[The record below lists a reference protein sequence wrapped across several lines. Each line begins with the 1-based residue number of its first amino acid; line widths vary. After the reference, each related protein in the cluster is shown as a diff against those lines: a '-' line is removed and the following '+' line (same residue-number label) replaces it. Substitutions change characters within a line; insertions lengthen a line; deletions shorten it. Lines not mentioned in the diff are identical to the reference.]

1 VRRGSI
7 RWRMMLAGGLAIL
20 TALALAAAGLAL
32 LFDRHVQRLARE
44 DLQNRARAIA
54 GLVEPGRA
62 PSLREVPLDPAYEQ
76 VFSGHY
82 WQLRLGDRLLH
93 SRSLWDY
100 SLPMSDGPPA
110 PGTTRSLTL
119 PGPQGE
125 PLLVFEQGLLV
136 GRGAEAVPLQ
146 ILVARNRR
154 ELDAARAEF
163 LGDLLPYL
171 SLLGALL
178 LAASYVQVTV
188 GLRPLAQVGA
198 RVAQLG
204 SGARPRIG
212 TDMPAEVIPLARE
225 IDTLLDAR
233 DDELTRA
240 RHRAADLAHGFK
252 TPLQALMG
260 DARLLRESGQAD
272 VAGSI
277 ETIAL
282 AMRRH
287 VDRELARARLQ
298 TETGNSSADPGPII
312 LKLVEV
318 LKRTPMGA
326 MIDWQIDCPAG
337 LRAGVDPDD
346 LTEALG
352 ALMENAM
359 RHARERVGI
368 SARPTGRRVLIT
380 LRDDGPGVPEA
391 GLDQLTRRGLSL
403 DPQGD
408 GQGIGLA
415 VAAGVIDAAHGR
427 MTMRNAHPGLEV
439 QLEFPA
445 AGP

>member
-1 VRRGSI
+1 MRRGSI

-32 LFDRHVQRLARE
+32 LFDRHIQRLAQE

-54 GLVEPGRA
+54 GLVEPGR
-62 PSLREVPLDPAYEQ
+62 PPTLREVPLDPAYEQ
-76 VFSGHY
+76 AFSGHY

-110 PGTTRSLTL
+110 PGATRSLTL

-125 PLLVFEQGLLV
+125 PLLVLEQGLLV
-136 GRGAEAVPLQ
+136 GRGTRAVPMQ
-146 ILVARNRR
+146 ILVARDRR

-212 TDMPAEVIPLARE
+212 TDMPAEVIPLASE

-233 DDELTRA
+233 DDELARA

-260 DARLLRESGQAD
+260 DARRLRESGQDEIAD
-272 VAGSI
+272 SI
-277 ETIAL
+277 ENIAV

-298 TETGNSSADPGPII
+298 TEAGLSSADPGPII

-318 LKRTPMGA
+318 LKRTPLGA
-326 MIDWQIDCPAG
+326 MIAWRVDCPPG
-337 LRAGVDPDD
+337 LRARVDPDD

-352 ALMENAM
+352 ALMENAI
-359 RHARERVGI
+359 RHAHEQVSI
-368 SARPTGRRVLIT
+368 SAGQDGEILRIT

-391 GLDQLTRRGLSL
+391 DLARLTKRGLSL
-403 DPQGD
+403 DPSGQ

-415 VAAGVIDAAHGR
+415 VVAGVVDAAHGR
-427 MTMRNAHPGLEV
+427 LNMRNARPGLEV

-445 AGP
+445 AVN